1 MLPVRWE
8 SPFRDLLGVDEEL
21 ARIFGRTSRSAWVPA
36 LDVRET
42 QDAFEVTVDLPGME
56 ASDVSVGFED
66 GVLTVS
72 GKRELSSEE
81 DGDTYHRI
89 ERSYGSFAR
98 SIRLP
103 HTTDAERIDA
113 TFEKGVLT
121 VSVPK
126 AEVAKP
132 RTIEVKTK

>member
-1 MLPVRWE
+1 MLAKWD
-8 SPFRDLLGVDEEL
+8 PFRDLLSVEEEVQRL
-21 ARIFGRTSRSAWVPA
+21 FGRTPARAAWAPA

-42 QDAFEVTVDLPGME
+42 EDRFEVTVDLPGLE
-56 ASDVSVGFED
+56 PGDVGVTFED

-72 GKRELSSEE
+72 GKRELASEE
-81 DGDTYHRI
+81 KDETYHRI

-103 HTTDAERIDA
+103 HTAEAEGIEA
-113 TFEKGVLT
+113 TFDRGVLT
-121 VSVPK
+121 VRVPK